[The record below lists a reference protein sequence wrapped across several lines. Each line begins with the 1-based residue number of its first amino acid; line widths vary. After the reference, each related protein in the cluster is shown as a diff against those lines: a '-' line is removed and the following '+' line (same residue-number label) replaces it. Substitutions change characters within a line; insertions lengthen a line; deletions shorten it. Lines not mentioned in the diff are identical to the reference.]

1 MNPFEVLG
9 FTPGYDIAADS
20 LARRHRELSKVLHP
34 DKFTGSGSGERREAL
49 SRAVEVNEAFRI
61 LRDPVRRAEAIF
73 ALAGIAVGETNEPK
87 AAPDFLMNV
96 MEQREALEEAKASGD
111 AAAMRGLGQAI
122 AAQTNRVMEEL
133 GRGFASAQGDA
144 DELRALL
151 PLLGELRYARRFQ
164 EELEALLEES

>member
-9 FTPGYDIAADS
+9 FSPGYDIAADQ

-34 DKFTGSGSGERREAL
+34 DKFTGSGGGERREAL

-73 ALAGIAVGETNEPK
+73 SLSGIAVGETNEPK
-87 AAPDFLMNV
+87 AAPNFLMEV
-96 MEQREALEEAKASGD
+96 MEQREALEDAKASGD
-111 AAAMRGLGQAI
+111 TAAVRALGDGI
-122 AAQTNRVMEEL
+122 AAQTTRVVEEL
-133 GRGFASAQGDA
+133 GQGFASAQGDA
-144 DELRALL
+144 EKLRALL
-151 PLLGELRYARRFQ
+151 PLLGKLRYARRFQ